1 MADDAT
7 GVKEPVDVETTTT
20 EAPTVENN
28 VDNDNSNDDEFV
40 LGFTGEAD
48 TLEEEQETQS
58 EEDSEAEEAE
68 EATEQIEQSESQESE
83 EKSNRAE
90 ERKQQLN
97 SEIRDKV
104 AERNALREEIAAL
117 SRKKFDLEKEQVL
130 PEVDS
135 LVSQI
140 NPNTGDYYTRAEAE
154 NLRLNQR
161 IDALERQKAFEDY
174 VERVADSRIQLSTEA
189 NQVIKDFPIFDPAS
203 DQYNAELTAA
213 ADEIMQGSLI
223 TDENTGQVIGSR
235 LSPYQVYSAIAR
247 AKASG
252 DVSGKTS
259 GRKAALDMMNN
270 ADVSSSAKAPSS
282 KDEDDDFLAGFMNG

>member
-7 GVKEPVDVETTTT
+7 GVKEPVEVETTAA

-28 VDNDNSNDDEFV
+28 IDTDNSNDDEFV
-40 LGFTGEAD
+40 LGFTGEAG
-48 TLEEEQETQS
+48 TLEEESSEEETQP
-58 EEDSEAEEAE
+58 EEAE
-68 EATEQIEQSESQESE
+68 APEVEEPESTESE

-104 AERNALREEIAAL
+104 AERNALRDEIAAL
-117 SRKKFDLEKEQVL
+117 SRKKFDLEKEQPL
-130 PEVDS
+130 PEVES
-135 LVSQI
+135 LVGQI

-161 IDALERQKAFEDY
+161 IDALERQRAFDNY
-174 VERVADSRIQLSTEA
+174 VERVADSRIQLSNEA
-189 NQVIKDFPIFDPAS
+189 NQVVKDFPIFDPES
-203 DQYNAELTAA
+203 DQYNAELTAM

-223 TDENTGQVIGSR
+223 VDENTGQVIGSR
-235 LSPYQVYSAIAR
+235 VSPYRVYSAIAK

-252 DVSGKTS
+252 DAAGKTS

-270 ADVSSSAKAPSS
+270 ADVSTSTKAPSS
-282 KDEDDDFLAGFMNG
+282 EDENDEFLAGFLGD

>member
-28 VDNDNSNDDEFV
+28 TDTDNSNDDEFV

-68 EATEQIEQSESQESE
+68 ETEEVEQSESQESE

-117 SRKKFDLEKEQVL
+117 SRKKFDLENEQKL

-161 IDALERQKAFEDY
+161 IDALEKQKAFEDY

-189 NQVIKDFPIFDPAS
+189 NQVVKDFPIFDPAS

-213 ADEIMQGSLI
+213 ADEIMQSSLI
-223 TDENTGQVIGSR
+223 VDENTGQVIGSR
-235 LSPYQVYSAIAR
+235 VSPYKVYSAIAK

-252 DVSGKTS
+252 DVAGKTS

-282 KDEDDDFLAGFMNG
+282 GEEDDEFLVGFLNG

>member
-1 MADDAT
+1 MADDANT

-28 VDNDNSNDDEFV
+28 TDTDNSNDDEFV

-48 TLEEEQETQS
+48 TPEEEEAQS
-58 EEDSEAEEAE
+58 EEDSEAEEADEPKEVE
-68 EATEQIEQSESQESE
+68 ESEPTESE

-97 SEIRDKV
+97 TEIRDKV

-117 SRKKFDLEKEQVL
+117 SRKKFDLENEQAL
-130 PEVDS
+130 PEVES
-135 LVSQI
+135 LVGQI

-161 IDALERQKAFEDY
+161 IDALEKQKAFEDY

-189 NQVIKDFPIFDPAS
+189 NQVIKDYPIFDPES
-203 DQYNAELTAA
+203 DQYNPELTAA
-213 ADEIMQGSLI
+213 ADEIMQSSLI
-223 TDENTGQVIGSR
+223 VDDNTGQVIGSR
-235 LSPYQVYSAIAR
+235 LSPYQVYSAIAK

-252 DVSGKTS
+252 DVAGKTS

-282 KDEDDDFLAGFMNG
+282 NDEDDEFLAGFMNG

>member
-1 MADDAT
+1 MADDAI

-20 EAPTVENN
+20 EAPAVENN
-28 VDNDNSNDDEFV
+28 TDTDNSNDDEFV

-48 TLEEEQETQS
+48 TPDEEETQS
-58 EEDSEAEEAE
+58 EDSEAEEADESEKIE
-68 EATEQIEQSESQESE
+68 ESESTESE

-97 SEIRDKV
+97 TEIRDKV
-104 AERNALREEIAAL
+104 AERNALREEIATL
-117 SRKKFDLEKEQVL
+117 SRQKFDLEKEQSL
-130 PEVDS
+130 PDVES
-135 LVSQI
+135 LVGQI
-140 NPNTGDYYTRAEAE
+140 NPATGDYYTRAEAE

-161 IDALERQKAFEDY
+161 IDALEKQKAFEDY

-189 NQVIKDFPIFDPAS
+189 NQVIKDFPIFDPDS
-203 DQYNAELTAA
+203 DQYNPELTAA
-213 ADEIMQGSLI
+213 ADEIMQSSLI
-223 TDENTGQVIGSR
+223 VDDKTGQVIGSR

-252 DVSGKTS
+252 DVAGKTS

-270 ADVSSSAKAPSS
+270 ADVSTSAKAPSLS
-282 KDEDDDFLAGFMNG
+282 DDNDDFLTGFLGN

>member
-7 GVKEPVDVETTTT
+7 GVKEPVEVETTTA

-28 VDNDNSNDDEFV
+28 IDTDNSNDDEFV
-40 LGFTGEAD
+40 LGFTGEAG
-48 TLEEEQETQS
+48 TLEEEDSS
-58 EEDSEAEEAE
+58 EEEIQPEEAE
-68 EATEQIEQSESQESE
+68 APEVEEPESTESE

-104 AERNALREEIAAL
+104 AERNALRDEIAAL
-117 SRKKFDLEKEQVL
+117 SRKKFDLEKEQPL
-130 PEVDS
+130 PEVES
-135 LVSQI
+135 LVGQI

-161 IDALERQKAFEDY
+161 IDALERQRAFDNY
-174 VERVADSRIQLSTEA
+174 VERVADSRIQLSNEA
-189 NQVIKDFPIFDPAS
+189 NQVVKDFPIFDPES
-203 DQYNAELTAA
+203 DQYNAELTAM

-223 TDENTGQVIGSR
+223 VDENTGQVIGSR
-235 LSPYQVYSAIAR
+235 VSPYRVYSAIAK

-252 DVSGKTS
+252 DAAGKTS

-270 ADVSSSAKAPSS
+270 ADVSTSTKAPSS
-282 KDEDDDFLAGFMNG
+282 EDENDEFLAGFLGD

>member
-7 GVKEPVDVETTTT
+7 GVKEPVEVETTTA

-28 VDNDNSNDDEFV
+28 IDTDNSNDDEFV
-40 LGFTGEAD
+40 LGFTGEAG
-48 TLEEEQETQS
+48 TLEEESSEEETQP
-58 EEDSEAEEAE
+58 EEAE
-68 EATEQIEQSESQESE
+68 APEVEEPESTESE

-104 AERNALREEIAAL
+104 AERNALRDEIAAL
-117 SRKKFDLEKEQVL
+117 SRKKFDLEKEQPL
-130 PEVDS
+130 PEVES
-135 LVSQI
+135 LVGQI

-161 IDALERQKAFEDY
+161 IDALERQRAFDNY
-174 VERVADSRIQLSTEA
+174 VERVADSRIQLSNEA
-189 NQVIKDFPIFDPAS
+189 NQVVKDFPIFDPES
-203 DQYNAELTAA
+203 DQYNAELTAM

-223 TDENTGQVIGSR
+223 VDENTGQVIGSR
-235 LSPYQVYSAIAR
+235 VSPYRVYSAIAK

-252 DVSGKTS
+252 DAAGKTS

-270 ADVSSSAKAPSS
+270 ADVSTSTKAPSS
-282 KDEDDDFLAGFMNG
+282 EDENDEFLAGFLGD